1 VLQNMMGLFEPVLN
15 LWCDAYC
22 VRT

>member
-22 VRT
+22 VRA